1 MDVGYLALVAG
12 GLGIY
17 WWKHLRMRPP
27 RLAPLYAA
35 EADIALHVARHEA
48 TSRHQALAPLHV
60 LYGLLQDEEFTA
72 AIAKLG
78 GDAEAIEQRVHTELD
93 AGRTDDGELSNVL
106 SHAVATARHN
116 ERLATTTDLWAFL
129 ARTVAGKVIAD
140 DVSPVALLAMLVH
153 GDVDGGAPPLAT
165 REVDIVLRNDDYTT
179 QEMVVELLVEV
190 FERSHDEAIAK
201 MLATHREGSAVI
213 GRFASELA
221 RDKVATAHERARAR
235 GFPLRF
241 QIEPR

>member
-27 RLAPLYAA
+27 RLAPLYTA

-60 LYGLLQDEEFTA
+60 LYGLLQDEAFIA

-78 GDAEAIEQRVHTELD
+78 GDAEAIEQRVHSELD
-93 AGRTDDGELSNVL
+93 SGRTDESELQNAL
-106 SHAVATARHN
+106 AHAVATARHN
-116 ERLATTTDLWAFL
+116 DRLATITDLWAFL
-129 ARTVAGKVIAD
+129 ARTSAGTVVAP
-140 DVSPVALLAMLVH
+140 DVPPFGLLAALVH
-153 GDVDGGAPPLAT
+153 GDIDGASAPLAT
-165 REVDIVLRNDDYTT
+165 REVDVVLRNDDYTT
-179 QEMVVELLVEV
+179 QEMVVELLVDV
-190 FERSHDEAIAK
+190 FERSADTATAV
-201 MLATHREGSAVI
+201 MLATHREGSAVV
-213 GRFASELA
+213 GRYASALA

-235 GFPLRF
+235 GFPLVFR
-241 QIEPR
+241 IEPR